1 MLKSWVAAGKSGIS
15 NTRDDTMVLA
25 LHVLTAAGFGKSY
38 DFDNATST
46 VTEGHKMTF
55 GDALH
60 VVLSKFVVVLLS
72 SSLNIPRGAVAK
84 ILPRSFTDVQFA
96 IAEFKQYLVE
106 MVAEERA
113 SVGKKSEDQ
122 DNLMSALLRASDLRD
137 AKGDGRSTLSE
148 DEIYGNLFIYSFAG
162 HDTTAGT
169 LAYAITLLARDN
181 EIQSWIKEEINAV
194 IGKEQDET
202 WDYEKLFP
210 QLKRCLAI
218 MVSLSSAIVI
228 TTSPRFHQS

>member
-38 DFDNATST
+38 DFDEASST
-46 VTEGHKMTF
+46 VTKGHTMTF
-55 GDALH
+55 GNALH
-60 VVLSKFVVVLLS
+60 TVLTRFVIVLLT
-72 SSLNIPRGAVAK
+72 SSLNLSWGPVAK
-84 ILPRSFTDVQFA
+84 ILPRSLTSVQTA
-96 IAEFKQYLVE
+96 IAEFRQYLVE

-113 SVGKKSEDQ
+113 SVGKRSDDQ

-137 AKGDGRSTLSE
+137 AQGDGRSTLTE

-169 LAYAITLLARDN
+169 LAYAIALLARDN
-181 EIQSWIKEEINAV
+181 KIQSWIKEEINFV
-194 IGKEQDET
+194 IGSGQDET
-202 WDYEKLFP
+202 WDYEKMFP
-210 QLKRCLAI
+210 QLKRCIAI
-218 MVSLSSAIVI
+218 MVSPFPPPSEC
-228 TTSPRFHQS
+228 